1 MKRLT
6 NAWSV
11 RAAAVV
17 VASAVTFAGP
27 GMVAAEAVQV
37 AGQQSTGAERTMAT
51 DTVMVRLTQGNP
63 SDDGQ
68 APSGKIQGVT
78 IHLDRLAGLDPTN
91 ADDAAR
97 VRNANL
103 DEVRDWRTDV
113 HVKQSTN
120 VNGEVTF
127 DGLAHGFY
135 VVTSSAPDDSYREI
149 NPFVVAVPFHTV
161 VDNPNPVPG
170 VIVAKTHKPGETP
183 TPSTTPTAPTTSPTT
198 PNTPSTTP
206 STPRTTPKFP
216 PVFPPL
222 IPPVPPT
229 KPGETPHEPG
239 TTPPNNPESG
249 TTTTPDSPNR
259 SQGSDGSLA
268 MTGAQVIGIV
278 AAAAFLIIA
287 GFVMIAYGRRKS
299 TESEGL

>member
-6 NAWSV
+6 NTWSARMV
-11 RAAAVV
+11 AVG
-17 VASAVTFAGP
+17 VACAIAFAGP

-37 AGQQSTGAERTMAT
+37 AGQQTTGAERTVDT
-51 DTVMVRLTQGNP
+51 DTVTVRLTQGNP
-63 SDDGQ
+63 DDDGQ

-113 HVKQSTN
+113 HVDLVTN
-120 VNGEVTF
+120 ANGEVTF

-135 VVTSSAPDDSYREI
+135 VVTSTAPDDSYREI

-161 VDNPNPVPG
+161 VDNPKPVPG

-183 TPSTTPTAPTTSPTT
+183 TPPTSSSAPSAPPSRPDTPQT
-198 PNTPSTTP
+198 PPNY
-206 STPRTTPKFP
+206 
-216 PVFPPL
+216 
-222 IPPVPPT
+222 PPT
-229 KPGETPHEPG
+229 KPGKPPHQPE
-239 TTPPNNPESG
+239 TTPPGTPSAGKTSTPVTPSG
-249 TTTTPDSPNR
+249 N
-259 SQGSDGSLA
+259 GGSLA
-268 MTGAQVIGIV
+268 MTGAQVIGVV
-278 AAAAFLIIA
+278 AAALALIA
-287 GFVMIAYGRRKS
+287 TGFVMIAFSRRKNS
-299 TESEGL
+299 ESEGR

>member
-6 NAWSV
+6 NAWSA
-11 RAAAVV
+11 RMAAVG
-17 VASAVTFAGP
+17 VACATTFAGP

-51 DTVMVRLTQGNP
+51 DTVTVRLTQGNP
-63 SDDGQ
+63 NDDGQ

-113 HVKQSTN
+113 HVEQISN
-120 VNGEVTF
+120 ANGEVRF
-127 DGLAHGFY
+127 DGLTHGFY
-135 VVTSSAPDDSYREI
+135 VVTSTAPDDSYREI

-161 VDNPNPVPG
+161 VDNPKPVPG

-183 TPSTTPTAPTTSPTT
+183 TPPTSSSAPSAPPSRPDTPQT
-198 PNTPSTTP
+198 PPNY
-206 STPRTTPKFP
+206 
-216 PVFPPL
+216 
-222 IPPVPPT
+222 PPT
-229 KPGETPHEPG
+229 KPGKPPHQPE
-239 TTPPNNPESG
+239 TTPPGTPSAGKTSTPVTPSG
-249 TTTTPDSPNR
+249 N
-259 SQGSDGSLA
+259 GGSLA
-268 MTGAQVIGIV
+268 MTGAQVIGVV
-278 AAAAFLIIA
+278 AAALALIA
-287 GFVMIAYGRRKS
+287 TGFVMIAFSRRKNS
-299 TESEGL
+299 ESEGR

>member
-6 NAWSV
+6 NAWSARV
-11 RAAAVV
+11 VSVGVACAV
-17 VASAVTFAGP
+17 SFAGP
-27 GMVAAEAVQV
+27 GVVAAEAVQV
-37 AGQQSTGAERTMAT
+37 AGQQSTGAERTSAT
-51 DTVMVRLTQGNP
+51 DTVTIRLTQGNP
-63 SDDGQ
+63 NDDGQ
-68 APSGKIQGVT
+68 PPSGKIQGVT

-91 ADDAAR
+91 ADDGAR

-113 HVKQSTN
+113 HVDLVTN
-120 VNGEVTF
+120 ANGEVTF

-135 VVTSSAPDDSYREI
+135 VVTSTAPDDSYREI

-161 VDNPNPVPG
+161 VDNPKPVPG

-183 TPSTTPTAPTTSPTT
+183 TTPTAPTT
-198 PNTPSTTP
+198 PNTPSTTS

-249 TTTTPDSPNR
+249 TNTTSDSPNR
-259 SQGSDGSLA
+259 SQGNGGSLA
-268 MTGAQVIGIV
+268 MTGAEVLGVV
-278 AAAAFLIIA
+278 AAALALIA
-287 GFVMIAYGRRKS
+287 TGFVMIASSRRKNS
-299 TESEGL
+299 ESEGR

>member
-6 NAWSV
+6 NAWSARV
-11 RAAAVV
+11 VSVGVACAV
-17 VASAVTFAGP
+17 SFAGP
-27 GMVAAEAVQV
+27 GVVAAEAVQV
-37 AGQQSTGAERTMAT
+37 AGQQSTGAERTSAT
-51 DTVMVRLTQGNP
+51 DTVTIRLTQGNP
-63 SDDGQ
+63 NDDGQ

-113 HVKQSTN
+113 HVDLVTN
-120 VNGEVTF
+120 ANGEVTF

-135 VVTSSAPDDSYREI
+135 VVTSTAPDDSYREI
-149 NPFVVAVPFHTV
+149 NPFVVAVPFHTA
-161 VDNPNPVPG
+161 VDNPKPVPG

-183 TPSTTPTAPTTSPTT
+183 TTPTAPTT
-198 PNTPSTTP
+198 PNTPSTTS

-249 TTTTPDSPNR
+249 TNTTSDSPNR
-259 SQGSDGSLA
+259 SQGNGGSLA
-268 MTGAQVIGIV
+268 MTGAEVLGVV
-278 AAAAFLIIA
+278 AAALALIA
-287 GFVMIAYGRRKS
+287 TGFVMIASSRRKNS
-299 TESEGL
+299 ESEGR

>member
-6 NAWSV
+6 NAWSARV
-11 RAAAVV
+11 AAVG
-17 VASAVTFAGP
+17 VACAIAFAGP
-27 GMVAAEAVQV
+27 GVVAAEAVQV
-37 AGQQSTGAERTMAT
+37 AGQQSTGAERTSAT
-51 DTVMVRLTQGNP
+51 DTVTIRLTQGNP
-63 SDDGQ
+63 NDDGQ

-113 HVKQSTN
+113 HVDLVTN
-120 VNGEVTF
+120 ANGEVTF

-135 VVTSSAPDDSYREI
+135 VVTSTAPDDSYREI

-161 VDNPNPVPG
+161 VDNPKPVPG

-183 TPSTTPTAPTTSPTT
+183 TTPTAPTT
-198 PNTPSTTP
+198 PNTPSTTS

-249 TTTTPDSPNR
+249 TNTTSDSPNR
-259 SQGSDGSLA
+259 SQGNGGSLA
-268 MTGAQVIGIV
+268 MTGAEVLGVV
-278 AAAAFLIIA
+278 AAALALIA
-287 GFVMIAYGRRKS
+287 TGFVMIASSRRKNS
-299 TESEGL
+299 ESEGR